1 MGGVVGTPETPAV
14 KAKLAVVGETAGAWL
29 MVRIKVCGTV
39 PTVLVAARVRVIGGP
54 EPAGGVPLRT
64 PLVVSVSQIGSVLEV
79 LKFGKG
85 EPLAVSVKVP
95 WLPAVKVVAATLVK
109 AGISPTKSVK
119 VWVAL
124 APTPFVATMFSVK
137 GPLCS
142 GVPLSKPALVKV
154 TPVGRVLAVLKLGVG
169 KPLAVKVK
177 LPALPVWKPVL
188 LLLVIAACSFTLKVK
203 LCVAAAP
210 TPLLA
215 VIVTMLTPPLLAK
228 GVPEMTPV
236 VEFNCRPLGSVPLV
250 KVGAGKPVAVTV
262 KLPEV
267 PTV

>member
-1 MGGVVGTPETPAV
+1 
-14 KAKLAVVGETAGAWL
+14 
-29 MVRIKVCGTV
+29 MVRMKVCGTA
-39 PTVLVAARVRVIGGP
+39 PTVLVAARVRVIGPP
-54 EPAGGVPLRT
+54 EPAGGLPLRT
-64 PLVVSVSQIGSVLEV
+64 PLVVSVSQLGSELEV

-85 EPLAVSVKVP
+85 KPVAVRVKLPRV
-95 WLPAVKVVAATLVK
+95 PAVKVVAATLK
-109 AGISPTKSVK
+109 KCGISSTISVK
-119 VWVAL
+119 VRVAL
-124 APTPFVATMFSVK
+124 VPTPFVATMFSVK
-137 GPLCS
+137 VPLCS

-169 KPLAVKVK
+169 YPLALKRK
-177 LPALPVWKPVL
+177 LPAMPVWKRVL
-188 LLLVIAACSFTLKVK
+188 LLLVIAACSLTLNVK
-203 LCVAAAP
+203 FCVAAAP

-215 VIVTMLTPPLLAK
+215 VIVTMLTPPVLGK